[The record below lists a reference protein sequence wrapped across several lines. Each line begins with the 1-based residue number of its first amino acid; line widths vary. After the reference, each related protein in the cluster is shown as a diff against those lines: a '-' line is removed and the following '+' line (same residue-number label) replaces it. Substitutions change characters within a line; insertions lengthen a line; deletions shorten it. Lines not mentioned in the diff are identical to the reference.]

1 MAMAC
6 SPISSVWR
14 GYCREKTPGF
24 EEHSTSVL
32 DTIPFLAV
40 RIPFLF
46 TQMDP
51 LSNEYTLIPPDP
63 VPGGPSGRSRLKTGE
78 RDQIL
83 SFHCARKKYSQARQ
97 RHQSRDVSFTL
108 GTHSRLEHYPAS
120 GSSWDCAWYKYTSL
134 GRPRWPSTR
143 VLSSSLKIQY
153 LATPALTRPGAT
165 RSDTSSS
172 IMTVS
177 SVCTTPIDEMRN
189 FGDSW
194 FERQANSTVEYLQR
208 KELNKKSSQSQSAS
222 KGYGEAYFENFAEQ
236 YEQYLAAKRA

>member
-1 MAMAC
+1 MA
-6 SPISSVWR
+6 SNN
-14 GYCREKTPGF
+14 
-24 EEHSTSVL
+24 
-32 DTIPFLAV
+32 
-40 RIPFLF
+40 
-46 TQMDP
+46 TQ
-51 LSNEYTLIPPDP
+51 
-63 VPGGPSGRSRLKTGE
+63 
-78 RDQIL
+78 
-83 SFHCARKKYSQARQ
+83 
-97 RHQSRDVSFTL
+97 
-108 GTHSRLEHYPAS
+108 
-120 GSSWDCAWYKYTSL
+120 
-134 GRPRWPSTR
+134 
-143 VLSSSLKIQY
+143 QY